1 MRVHGGQVD
10 LRDELDGGGLVG
22 VLLAAVHL
30 DAVDAVLVDGLFGRY
45 TLVCAQSCVAWLVGW
60 VAGWVVLFAYVG
72 RTEDGAV
79 PVAHE
84 EILGVFE
91 TVAAGL
97 RAEALLALLELLE
110 EAEVAWD
117 LGRHCCCAR

>member
-1 MRVHGGQVD
+1 MRFSWTD
-10 LRDELDGGGLVG
+10 C
-22 VLLAAVHL
+22 
-30 DAVDAVLVDGLFGRY
+30 FGSY
-45 TLVCAQSCVAWLVGW
+45 PLVCAQSCVAWLVGW
-60 VAGWVVLFAYVG
+60 VALFAYVG

-97 RAEALLALLELLE
+97 RAEALLAFLELLE